1 MDFSQFLTIQ
11 NENALE
17 IKKTNNNNTT
27 KTLEDVDKEI
37 NKEMNKEINKDVNKD
52 VNKTR
57 KKENSSSNER
67 KQQTAFKI
75 NSMFKSKP
83 SSVQYN
89 NQPLDITEPEF
100 KKGDFVK
107 IVYMKDSILNNYKG
121 YNGEIRNYVR
131 NSDVAYVTLEAINGS
146 QSIKFPVKHFI

>member
-52 VNKTR
+52 VN
-57 KKENSSSNER
+57 
-67 KQQTAFKI
+67 
-75 NSMFKSKP
+75 
-83 SSVQYN
+83 N

-146 QSIKFPVKHFI
+146 QSIKFPVKHFIKRDDIYDR